1 VAGDG
6 APGVTSV
13 VGVGEGG
20 LGCVAVGIVTTT
32 ATGVDV
38 GAAAMGWLAV
48 GVSAARAYE
57 VPANVPPDPHMSSPG
72 SGALLLVSH

>member
-13 VGVGEGG
+13 VG
-20 LGCVAVGIVTTT
+20 VAVGIVTTT

-48 GVSAARAYE
+48 GVSAARASQ
-57 VPANVPPDPHMSSPG
+57 VDATKARICAPV
-72 SGALLLVSH
+72 